1 MSSVAEG
8 LSPVVVLSGLSLLLA
23 SFSFVVAL
31 VGVLATI
38 QALRA
43 KSRARA
49 TVECLVRQDMAMTE
63 LLRRVEEKGW
73 TDDDFKNLRAR
84 VEHWIQNMDEGDRQI
99 MHRGLHQSSIPGAR
113 QFLKELLGS
122 RRAAGGARSNA
133 TEGVRTRAS

>member
-23 SFSFVVAL
+23 SFSFVAAL

-38 QALRA
+38 QALKA
-43 KSRARA
+43 KSRAKA
-49 TVECLVRQDMAMTE
+49 TVECLVRQDNAIVE
-63 LLRRVEEKGW
+63 RLRKVEEKGW
-73 TDDDFKNLRAR
+73 TDDDFKELRAR
-84 VEHWIQNMDEGDRQI
+84 VEQWIQNMDEGDRRI

-122 RRAAGGARSNA
+122 RRAAVGLRPNA
-133 TEGVRTRAS
+133 ADRVRTGAN